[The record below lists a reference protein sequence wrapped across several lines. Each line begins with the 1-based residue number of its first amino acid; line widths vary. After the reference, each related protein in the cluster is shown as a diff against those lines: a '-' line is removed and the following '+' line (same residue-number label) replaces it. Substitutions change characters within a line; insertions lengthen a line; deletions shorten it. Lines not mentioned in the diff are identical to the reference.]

1 MAVPALVLPKRWF
14 PEALTPEVL
23 QQIENKRPE
32 RDELIVE
39 VQRTRPKDGSPE
51 EAEALLR
58 LMRLTLPLASDVAVT
73 LFDTFRGGI
82 EAGLA
87 ELVAKEREGAEPAR
101 QVALRH
107 VEHSIHT
114 FGVIIE
120 SWAHLMRS
128 VPPATLELLFGQF
141 NMIIEDG
148 HLPMS
153 EDERI
158 ILRFELD
165 LMVALECID
174 QDLET
179 LAYWALRA
187 VTGSRRI
194 EAMPSP
200 KLPAALR
207 GELARARARLSWKDW
222 DDQESRRE
230 FARWP

>member
-1 MAVPALVLPKRWF
+1 
-14 PEALTPEVL
+14 
-23 QQIENKRPE
+23 
-32 RDELIVE
+32 LIAE
-39 VQRTRPKDGSPE
+39 VQRTRPKDDSPE
-51 EAEALLR
+51 EANALLR
-58 LMRLTLPLASDVAVT
+58 LMRLTLPLASEFAVV
-73 LFDTFRGGI
+73 LFETFRGGI

-128 VPPATLELLFGQF
+128 MPPATLELIFKQL
-141 NMIIEDG
+141 NLIIEDG

-158 ILRFELD
+158 VLRFELD
-165 LMVALECID
+165 LMVALECIY

-179 LAYWALRA
+179 LSYWALRS
-187 VTGSRRI
+187 VTGSRQI

-200 KLPAALR
+200 KLPAGLR
-207 GELARARARLSWKDW
+207 GELAQARSRLSWQNW
-222 DDQESRRE
+222 DDEEARRE
-230 FARWP
+230 FAKWP